1 MFAER
6 SPFQETGFVQ
16 GMKLPTVAEI
26 QAAIASLNAFSPEAK
41 EFKDGLVEALSARK
55 AAFI

>member
-26 QAAIASLNAFSPEAK
+26 QAAIASLNFVGAEAK
-41 EFKDGLVEALSARK
+41 EFKEGLQEALSARK
-55 AAFI
+55 AALV